1 MGVLPP
7 TVYPIFLSFLF
18 FAATLRGTSATT
30 VLWTAPAILIS
41 AIMIAWAAE
50 ASQYF
55 VAQGFALAMLA
66 WMQTLPE
73 FAVEA
78 VLAWHRE
85 EHLLLAN
92 LTGALRLLLGGAW
105 PLIYLTAAYFQRRR
119 GQGPLRKIVLDEHH
133 AVEIVGLL
141 LPLLYVPVIAFKGTL
156 TIYDGAVLLAMYI
169 AYLVVLSKLPA
180 EDHEEIDDLEAVPKA
195 IVLAPRTKRILAIT
209 ALFLVGGAL
218 IYFSAEPFLASLLAL
233 AVAARVPEF
242 VFVQW
247 IAPLVS
253 EFPELAST
261 LYWARRDGRARMS
274 LMNVVSSNIN
284 QWTMLTAMLPVVYSV
299 SMGTP
304 TAIHFDHTQSRELW
318 LTYGQAVIGLIFL
331 LNMEFAWWEAV
342 VLAVLFAIPF
352 ADKSAETAVT
362 GIYFAWA
369 AVEVG
374 RMIWGRRLPRALPAF
389 LGVWRDHVSK
399 AA

>member
-1 MGVLPP
+1 MGVLPA

-18 FAATLRGTSATT
+18 FASTLRETSATT
-30 VLWTAPAILIS
+30 VLWTAPAILLS

-55 VAQGFALAMLA
+55 VAQGFALAILA
-66 WMQTLPE
+66 WLQTLPE

-78 VLAWHRE
+78 VLAWHKE

-92 LTGALRLLLGGAW
+92 LTGALRLLLGAAW
-105 PLIYLTAAYFQRRR
+105 PLIYLTAAYFRRRR
-119 GQGPLRKIVLDEHH
+119 GQGPLRKIVLEDHH

-141 LPLLYVPVIAFKGTL
+141 LPLLYVPVIAWKGTL
-156 TIYDGAVLLAMYI
+156 TIYDGVVLMIMYI
-169 AYLVVLSKLPA
+169 AYLIVLSKLPA
-180 EDHEEIDDLEAVPKA
+180 EDHEEIDDLESVPRA
-195 IVLAPRTKRILAIT
+195 IVLAPRTKRILAIS
-209 ALFLVGGAL
+209 ALFIVGGAL

-233 AVAARVPEF
+233 ATVAGMPEF

-261 LYWARRDGRARMS
+261 LYWARRDGRATMS

-284 QWTMLTAMLPVVYSV
+284 QWTMLTAMLPVVYSI
-299 SMGTP
+299 SIGTATP
-304 TAIHFDHTQSRELW
+304 IVFDHLQSMELW

-331 LNMEFAWWEAV
+331 FNMEFAWWEAL
-342 VLAVLFAIPF
+342 VLAVLFVIPF
-352 ADKSAETAVT
+352 ASKATEQVVT
-362 GIYFAWA
+362 YLYFVGA
-369 AVEVG
+369 AVEII
-374 RMIWGRRLPRALPAF
+374 RMIAQRRLPRAFPTF
-389 LGVWRDHVSK
+389 LRVWREHV
-399 AA
+399 A

>member
-7 TVYPIFLSFLF
+7 TVYPIFFSFLL
-18 FAATLRGTSATT
+18 FATTLRESSATT
-30 VLWTAPAILIS
+30 VLWTAPAILVAS
-41 AIMIAWAAE
+41 IMIAWAAE

-55 VAQGFALAMLA
+55 VAQGFALAILA
-66 WMQTLPE
+66 WLQTLPE

-105 PLIYLTAAYFQRRR
+105 PLIYFTAAYFQRRR
-119 GQGPLRKIVLDEHH
+119 GQGPLRKIVLDDHH
-133 AVEIVGLL
+133 AVEIMGLL
-141 LPLLYVPVIAFKGTL
+141 LPLLYMPVIALKGTL
-156 TIYDGAVLLAMYI
+156 TIYDGAVLMVMYTV
-169 AYLVVLSKLPA
+169 YLVVLSKLPA
-180 EDHEEIDDLEAVPKA
+180 EDHEEMDDLESVPRA
-195 IVLAPRTKRILAIT
+195 IVLAPRIKRILAIT
-209 ALFLVGGAL
+209 GLFLIGGVL
-218 IYFSAEPFLASLLAL
+218 TYISAEPFLASLLAL
-233 AVAARVPEF
+233 ATVAGMPEF

-284 QWTMLTAMLPVVYSV
+284 QWTMLTAMLPIVYSI
-299 SMGTP
+299 SIGTP
-304 TAIHFDHTQSRELW
+304 TPIHFDHLQSVELW

-331 LNMEFAWWEAV
+331 LNMELAWWEAAA
-342 VLAVLFAIPF
+342 LAVLFVIPF
-352 ADKSAETAVT
+352 ASKSMELAVT
-362 GIYFAWA
+362 YLYFVWA
-369 AVEVG
+369 AIEIG
-374 RMIWGRRLPRALPAF
+374 RMIVKRQMPRAFPTF
-389 LGVWRDHVSK
+389 LHVWRQHI
-399 AA
+399 A

>member
-1 MGVLPP
+1 MGVLPA

-18 FAATLRGTSATT
+18 FASTLRETSATT
-30 VLWTAPAILIS
+30 VLWTAPAILLS

-55 VAQGFALAMLA
+55 VAQGFALAILA

-78 VLAWHRE
+78 VLAWHKE

-92 LTGALRLLLGGAW
+92 LTGALRLLLGAAW
-105 PLIYLTAAYFQRRR
+105 PLIYLTAAFFRRRR
-119 GQGPLRKIVLDEHH
+119 GQGPLRKIVLEDHH

-141 LPLLYVPVIAFKGTL
+141 LPLLYVPVIAWKGTL
-156 TIYDGAVLLAMYI
+156 TVYDGVVLMIMYI
-169 AYLVVLSKLPA
+169 AYLIVLSKLPA
-180 EDHEEIDDLEAVPKA
+180 EDHEEIDDLESVPRA

-209 ALFLVGGAL
+209 ALFIVGGAL

-233 AVAARVPEF
+233 ATVAGMPEF

-261 LYWARRDGRARMS
+261 LYWARRDGRATMS

-284 QWTMLTAMLPVVYSV
+284 QWTMLTAMLPVVYSI
-299 SMGTP
+299 SIGTVTP
-304 TAIHFDHTQSRELW
+304 IVFDHMQSMELW

-352 ADKSAETAVT
+352 ASKATEQVVT
-362 GIYFAWA
+362 YLYFAWA
-369 AVEVG
+369 AVEII
-374 RMIWGRRLPRALPAF
+374 RMIAQRRLPRAFPTF
-389 LGVWRDHVSK
+389 LRVWREHV
-399 AA
+399 A